1 MAEAIACLEGIKEN
15 LNDVDSGLIIESDCA
30 AII

>member
-15 LNDVDSGLIIESDCA
+15 LNAVHSGLIIESESVQL
-30 AII
+30 